1 MNELAIAPSDFGP
14 LDFSKAS
21 EQMQQLADSKAEWL
35 HFDVMDGHFVP
46 NLTFGPDL
54 LKGVK
59 KAVPKIMDVHIMVS
73 RSEEVCGCLHRCRC
87 RCFDFSQ

>member
-1 MNELAIAPSDFGP
+1 MNELVIAPSILS

-59 KAVPKIMDVHIMVS
+59 KAVPK
-73 RSEEVCGCLHRCRC
+73 
-87 RCFDFSQ
+87 

>member
-1 MNELAIAPSDFGP
+1 MNELVIAPSILS

-59 KAVPKIMDVHIMVS
+59 KAVPKIGGHLS
-73 RSEEVCGCLHRCRC
+73 YN
-87 RCFDFSQ
+87 Q